1 MNMANNKVS
10 EVVAG
15 GKGKTLTP
23 GQELYRARHDLPEA
37 ATAFRYL
44 VFSSQRTGS
53 NYLCRRLC
61 NIKDR
66 FGLPSEYL
74 HPKAIAMM
82 SGRLMPD
89 ANDGEKIPLGKYLRG
104 LERVRTTADGAFGMK
119 VQPMQ
124 ILTLVQKDRK
134 SLLNFI
140 GRFDRIVLMT
150 RRDKLGQAISGA
162 IAAQTGKWFDDGKEP
177 ELDAAQVASLFPV
190 IAQNLVRYI
199 EEERLILDIGRTI
212 SKPLLRI
219 EYEEIEQDGP
229 AAFNGLVD
237 FLTGGQTAGLIEEGT
252 LPVTEKPPGKLAK
265 ELRKRF
271 LDYIGGT
278 AKKK

>member
-1 MNMANNKVS
+1 MNMANNTLNNAA
-10 EVVAG
+10 AG
-15 GKGKTLTP
+15 GKRKDLTP

-44 VFSSQRTGS
+44 IFSSQRTGS

-61 NIKDR
+61 NVKDR

-82 SGRLMPD
+82 GQRVLPD
-89 ANDGEKIPLGKYLRG
+89 AKQDEKVALGKYLRS

-177 ELDAAQVASLFPV
+177 ELDAAQAASLFPV

-199 EEERLILDIGRTI
+199 EEERLILDIGRSVT
-212 SKPLLRI
+212 KPLLRI

-237 FLTGGQTAGLIEEGT
+237 FLTGGKAVELIEEDS

>member
-1 MNMANNKVS
+1 MATKKLN
-10 EVVAG
+10 EVATV
-15 GKGKTLTP
+15 GKRKDELPP
-23 GQELYRARHDLPEA
+23 GQELYRGRHDLPE
-37 ATAFRYL
+37 TAPSLRYL
-44 VFSSQRTGS
+44 IFSSQRTGS

-61 NIKDR
+61 NVKDR

-82 SGRLMPD
+82 GRRLLPD
-89 ANDGEKIPLGKYLRG
+89 AKPDERVPLGKYLRG
-104 LERVRTTADGAFGMK
+104 LERVRTTADGAFGIK
-119 VQPMQ
+119 VQPLQ
-124 ILTLVQKDRK
+124 ILALAQKDKK

-177 ELDAAQVASLFPV
+177 DLDASQIASLFPA
-190 IAQNLVRYI
+190 IAQNMARYI
-199 EEERLILDIGRTI
+199 EEERLILDIGRTV

-219 EYEEIEQDGP
+219 EYEEIDQDGP

-237 FLTGGQTAGLIEEGT
+237 FLTGGQVAGLVEEGK

-265 ELRKRF
+265 DVRKRF

-278 AKKK
+278 VRKK

>member
-1 MNMANNKVS
+1 MADSNNNKRK
-10 EVVAG
+10 A
-15 GKGKTLTP
+15 LTP

-37 ATAFRYL
+37 STTFRYL

-53 NYLCRRLC
+53 NYVCRRLC
-61 NIKDR
+61 NVKDR

-82 SGRLMPD
+82 GGRLLPD
-89 ANDGEKIPLGKYLRG
+89 AKPDEKVPLGKYLRG
-104 LERVRTTADGAFGMK
+104 LERVRTTADGAFGIK

-124 ILTLVQKDRK
+124 ILGVVQKDKK
-134 SLLNFI
+134 SLLNFV

-162 IAAQTGKWFDDGKEP
+162 IAAQTGKWFDDGQEP
-177 ELDAAQVASLFPV
+177 ALDATQMARLFPV
-190 IAQNLVRYI
+190 IAQNLARYM
-199 EEERLILDIGRTI
+199 EEERLILDIGKTI
-212 SKPLLRI
+212 AKPLLRV
-219 EYEEIEQDGP
+219 EYEDISQDGP
-229 AAFNGLVD
+229 AAFNEVVD
-237 FLTGGQTAGLIEEGT
+237 FLAGGQTVELIEEDT

-278 AKKK
+278 TRKK

>member
-1 MNMANNKVS
+1 MANNTLNNAA
-10 EVVAG
+10 AG
-15 GKGKTLTP
+15 GKRKDLTP

-44 VFSSQRTGS
+44 IFSSQRTGS

-61 NIKDR
+61 NVKDR

-82 SGRLMPD
+82 GQRVLPD
-89 ANDGEKIPLGKYLRG
+89 AKQDEKVALGKYLRS

-177 ELDAAQVASLFPV
+177 ELDAAQAASLFPV

-199 EEERLILDIGRTI
+199 EEERLILDIGRSVT
-212 SKPLLRI
+212 KPLLRI

-237 FLTGGQTAGLIEEGT
+237 FLTGGKAVELIEEDS